1 MNMRIKYTDINREIL
16 RRRHNRGA
24 AFTLLEL
31 LIVIVIIAA
40 LSALMFPALNGIVN
54 SARATTATYALR
66 DIVNGTV
73 NWSVDHGNRIPS
85 PIYSSNDYEPDEE
98 AEYNPTG
105 TGLWC
110 DGVLFKNIYP
120 DTDPATP
127 SPSLATAG
135 GHLIGTVFESIASVN
150 ANPDELDWYKHSYG
164 MNKSLVHDEIN
175 KDAADPDLTEKNMV
189 NIEYLSSAMIF
200 MDSPDANVIDAETMP
215 FEALENASKRYL
227 NKFVLVA
234 YLDGHIVRMN
244 PAMIPPGDPNSNR
257 DASRFW
263 RGVDEK

>member
-1 MNMRIKYTDINREIL
+1 
-16 RRRHNRGA
+16 
-24 AFTLLEL
+24 
-31 LIVIVIIAA
+31 
-40 LSALMFPALNGIVN
+40 
-54 SARATTATYALR
+54 
-66 DIVNGTV
+66 
-73 NWSVDHGNRIPS
+73 
-85 PIYSSNDYEPDEE
+85 
-98 AEYNPTG
+98 
-105 TGLWC
+105 
-110 DGVLFKNIYP
+110 
-120 DTDPATP
+120 
-127 SPSLATAG
+127 
-135 GHLIGTVFESIASVN
+135 
-150 ANPDELDWYKHSYG
+150 